1 MKKLAGLILVGSLFA
16 AVGCGP
22 KAGQTNQ
29 AAPPPAQPSAVPGA
43 PPAKFFRF
51 PSQRWMTQ
59 PVLPGDLAAFFFARA
74 APSPTKICAPDR
86 SALKCS
92 YITHIGHT

>member
-43 PPAKFFRF
+43 PPA
-51 PSQRWMTQ
+51 
-59 PVLPGDLAAFFFARA
+59 
-74 APSPTKICAPDR
+74 
-86 SALKCS
+86 
-92 YITHIGHT
+92 